1 MSSQSGPSE
10 NKYYRRS
17 SGRDISNGSRLKST
31 DENGSSR
38 GIIYPEDV
46 ELQSDDRSDKEIRV
60 TIERREAPSAGLPKY
75 GTTMD
80 RLKLGLRPTVRTEV
94 KVGSPAPTTAWPS
107 AGDRGIAVKRDF
119 IMTTGQPLS

>member
-1 MSSQSGPSE
+1 MRSQSGQSD
-10 NKYYRRS
+10 NKYYPRT

-31 DENGSSR
+31 DNGSSR
-38 GIIYPEDV
+38 GIIYPEDL

-60 TIERREAPSAGLPKY
+60 TIDRQNSASSAGLPRQ

-94 KVGSPAPTTAWPS
+94 KVGSPSPSTAWPS

-119 IMTTGQPLS
+119 IMTTGQPSS